1 MIVSPRLTIVERIN
15 KMKKPKYEKVIL
27 IIKRPGEFSEAQ
39 TLQAI
44 EQSIKTACPEILIAD
59 SKIEPLFKTGK

>member
-15 KMKKPKYEKVIL
+15 KMKKPKYEKVTL

-39 TLQAI
+39 TVNMV
-44 EQSIKTACPEILIAD
+44 ESILKQYLPSIQIAD